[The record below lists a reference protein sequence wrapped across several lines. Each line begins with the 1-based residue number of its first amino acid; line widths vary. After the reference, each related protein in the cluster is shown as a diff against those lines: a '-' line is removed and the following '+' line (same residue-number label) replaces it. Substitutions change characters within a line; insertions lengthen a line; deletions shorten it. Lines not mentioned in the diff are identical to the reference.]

1 MLVRHKNPT
10 EESFLTW
17 MNNFP
22 ESFHPFDEKRFFIF
36 AHCIFSYNS
45 KKWLDKDYFIKRILE
60 IKPYFLIENID
71 IFYDKLMDLKEYE
84 YCSHLQPIEILEGK
98 GFEQIQV
105 ISNKIKRVRISED
118 EFNHNGISKK
128 EFINRIKKD
137 D

>member
-1 MLVRHKNPT
+1 MKK
-10 EESFLTW
+10 
-17 MNNFP
+17 
-22 ESFHPFDEKRFFIF
+22 D
-36 AHCIFSYNS
+36 FSYLLIVYFHIIQ

-128 EFINRIKKD
+128 EFINRIKND